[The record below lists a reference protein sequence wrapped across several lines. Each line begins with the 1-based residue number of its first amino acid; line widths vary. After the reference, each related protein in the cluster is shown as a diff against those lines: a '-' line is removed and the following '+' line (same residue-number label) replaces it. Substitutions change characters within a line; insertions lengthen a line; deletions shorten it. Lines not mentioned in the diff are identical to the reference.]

1 MYVLSISLEFR
12 PIRLPVPS
20 ADQVLYRGCQPRI
33 RSKVLPITAN
43 DTFVSECP
51 PGQYYIPVV
60 LVDSHFRS
68 GYSVAQPP
76 MARLPGTFRT
86 RS

>member
-1 MYVLSISLEFR
+1 MYILSISLEFR
-12 PIRLPVPS
+12 PIRLPVSS
-20 ADQVLYRGCQPRI
+20 ANQVLYRGCQPRI
-33 RSKVLPITAN
+33 RSKVLPVN
-43 DTFVSECP
+43 DTFVSERP

-60 LVDSHFRS
+60 SVDSHFRS

-76 MARLPGTFRT
+76 MARLPGSLRT